1 MINKNLPRKNWFKLG
16 TLEWRKKSK
25 KTKDIEVGFVVCEG
39 GKGRRW
45 RGGVRRR
52 RRKEMEEKGREKEGV
67 VEGWKNFKIK
77 NSRYYHITPPNKH

>member
-1 MINKNLPRKNWFKLG
+1 M
-16 TLEWRKKSK
+16 
-25 KTKDIEVGFVVCEG
+25 CEG

-67 VEGWKNFKIK
+67 VEG
-77 NSRYYHITPPNKH
+77 